1 MKILQYTHKLYFYR
15 TLLNRGYAN
24 ESRNKKLSGDEILR
38 ISNRTLEVGTEDYY
52 EESDH
57 VKYVQNKLLG
67 HHEQSLKREV
77 DEMQRKADEMLAE
90 LKNDRHSALKSA
102 KSAILG

>member
-38 ISNRTLEVGTEDYY
+38 ISNRTLEVRTEVNY

-57 VKYVQNKLLG
+57 LKYVENKLL
-67 HHEQSLKREV
+67 HHREQNSKRQH
-77 DEMQRKADEMLAE
+77 DEMKRKAKEMLEE
-90 LKNDRHSALKSA
+90 LKIERHSALKSA
-102 KSAILG
+102 KSAILE